1 MRIPTFEES
10 AEIQKVKGEA
20 QLFLKSSDLI
30 ADLSGVAKAIK
41 STSETGSAYSFEQEK
56 LQNIPKVSASEGKET
71 QDVKPLLTKP
81 SIDGN
86 ALANVTTNNTDNT
99 DNIDETPVDISN
111 NAEEKS
117 VDLVQNKAIN
127 AGVTNT
133 IDSKTTSQPDAGLA
147 VNKVDDNAVKAS
159 SQIVGD
165 VEKAAKTQIQQ
176 AREQDD
182 LMSERI
188 NIDVNQK
195 ASILKSEDE
204 IQATAVTKSM
214 TSQNMTSQ
222 SMAKKNA
229 NDEVLLENELIS
241 DEERLTT
248 EQNENVKAEKGILK
262 SADKLIS
269 VNSNAQQSFTQPVVK
284 DKVQHSGT
292 DSLGEATAE
301 SLDKEVNLKS
311 SESQLST
318 KIAENPVEQ
327 SKEVVGDS
335 KELNPKGM
343 AKTNT
348 DFAFNTNSSDATNR
362 ATLATHDRVEHQ
374 TIDTINPMSSTEVAQ
389 SQKTNTQLHNETISI
404 FRKDFSEAVKD
415 KVMLMISQKLQQFD
429 ITLDPPELGNIH
441 VKVNLQGEQA
451 TVNFIVQNQQ
461 AKEALDQNM
470 QKLRDMLANQ
480 GVDVGDANVEQQSQQ
495 SNSNEKGDDTNHR
508 SVTNTAEASDVLEHT
523 VSARMIESST
533 RGIDYYA

>member
-1 MRIPTFEES
+1 
-10 AEIQKVKGEA
+10 
-20 QLFLKSSDLI
+20 
-30 ADLSGVAKAIK
+30 
-41 STSETGSAYSFEQEK
+41 
-56 LQNIPKVSASEGKET
+56 
-71 QDVKPLLTKP
+71 
-81 SIDGN
+81 
-86 ALANVTTNNTDNT
+86 
-99 DNIDETPVDISN
+99 
-111 NAEEKS
+111 
-117 VDLVQNKAIN
+117 
-127 AGVTNT
+127 
-133 IDSKTTSQPDAGLA
+133 
-147 VNKVDDNAVKAS
+147 
-159 SQIVGD
+159 
-165 VEKAAKTQIQQ
+165 
-176 AREQDD
+176 
-182 LMSERI
+182 
-188 NIDVNQK
+188 
-195 ASILKSEDE
+195 
-204 IQATAVTKSM
+204 
-214 TSQNMTSQ
+214 
-222 SMAKKNA
+222 
-229 NDEVLLENELIS
+229 
-241 DEERLTT
+241 
-248 EQNENVKAEKGILK
+248 
-262 SADKLIS
+262 
-269 VNSNAQQSFTQPVVK
+269 
-284 DKVQHSGT
+284 
-292 DSLGEATAE
+292 
-301 SLDKEVNLKS
+301 
-311 SESQLST
+311 
-318 KIAENPVEQ
+318 
-327 SKEVVGDS
+327 VGDS

-523 VSARMIESST
+523 LSARMIESST